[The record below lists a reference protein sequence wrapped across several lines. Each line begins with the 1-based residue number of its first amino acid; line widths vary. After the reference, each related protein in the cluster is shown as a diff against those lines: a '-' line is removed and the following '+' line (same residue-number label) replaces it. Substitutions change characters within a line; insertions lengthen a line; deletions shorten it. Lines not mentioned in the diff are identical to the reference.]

1 LDSAIAFTPEP
12 DVRAERASGLLL
24 TESRSLALRQPDLL
38 SVLSPSQREAIISRS
53 RRRHYP
59 VGTPIF
65 AQGENHDGIFLIE
78 SGRVQVYYTSPS
90 GREITLAYWNA
101 GNFVGGPDI
110 FGGGAHMW
118 SGTAVMPTGVL
129 VLHGPTLKQFAVDI
143 PALALSIIEA
153 LSFKG
158 RCYSTL
164 AQILG
169 TRSISERMLQLV
181 LQLTELYGVGTAEG
195 TRIDYPLSHSELAQM
210 VGATRQWVTTTLNRL
225 KAAGVLVHAAGI
237 ITVLDAAKLRRAVF
251 RE

>member
-1 LDSAIAFTPEP
+1 MQSAIAFTPEP
-12 DVRAERASGLLL
+12 DVCGERASGLLL
-24 TESRSLALRQPDLL
+24 TESGSLALRQPNLL
-38 SVLSPSQREAIISRS
+38 SVLSPSQRDAIVSRS

-59 VGTPIF
+59 ADTPIF
-65 AQGENHDGIFLIE
+65 AQGEDHDGIFLIE
-78 SGRVQVYYTSPS
+78 SGRVRVFYTSPS

-129 VLHGPTLKQFAVDI
+129 VLHGPTLKQFAVEI
-143 PALALSIIEA
+143 PALALGIIEA

-169 TRSISERMLQLV
+169 TRSITERMMQLV
-181 LQLTELYGVGTAEG
+181 LQLTELYGVRTVEG
-195 TRIDYPLSHSELAQM
+195 TRIDYPLSHAELAQM

-225 KAAGVLVHAAGI
+225 KAAGVLIHAAGI

>member
-143 PALALSIIEA
+143 PALALSIIE
-153 LSFKG
+153 
-158 RCYSTL
+158 
-164 AQILG
+164 
-169 TRSISERMLQLV
+169 
-181 LQLTELYGVGTAEG
+181 QLTELYGVGTAEG

>member
-1 LDSAIAFTPEP
+1 MQSAIAFTPEP
-12 DVRAERASGLLL
+12 DVRTDRGSGLLL
-24 TESRSLALRQPDLL
+24 TESGSLALRQPDLL
-38 SVLSPSQREAIISRS
+38 SVLSHAQRDAIVRRS

-59 VGTPIF
+59 AGSPIF
-65 AQGENHDGIFLIE
+65 AQGETHDGIFLIE

-110 FGGGAHMW
+110 FGGGVHMW
-118 SGTAVMPTGVL
+118 SGTAVLPTGVL
-129 VLHGPTLKQFAVDI
+129 VLHGPTLKQFAVEI
-143 PALALSIIEA
+143 PALALGIIEA

-169 TRSISERMLQLV
+169 TRSITERMMHLV
-181 LQLTELYGVGTAEG
+181 LQLAELYGVETAEG
-195 TRIDYPLSHSELAQM
+195 TRIEYPLSHAELAQM

-237 ITVLDAAKLRRAVF
+237 ITVLDAPKLRRAVF
-251 RE
+251 HE